1 MAPGAGESGGVSD
14 PAAPDPAVPDPAA
27 PSPAAGDPTA
37 PDPAM
42 PDPAV
47 PGARTPD
54 RARPCDGLVVEPLRE
69 ELPGLGIVSLVL
81 PAPPAKRSPKGVRE
95 HLALLSSRFRGADAL
110 ALRQWPVPHAYRVA
124 FRHVGLDPDVTRT
137 PIEAAAIERLLQ
149 GGFVSRGLLDD
160 ALTIALVETGV
171 PLWALDADTVH
182 GDLQL
187 RLARHRERLGEQ
199 PEARLLPHG
208 QIVVADTRTP
218 LAPLFGE
225 PAPDCLPHRRTTHLL
240 LYALRV
246 NGVPLLHVQE
256 ALWQAA
262 ETLAAV

>member
-1 MAPGAGESGGVSD
+1 MSER
-14 PAAPDPAVPDPAA
+14 PARY
-27 PSPAAGDPTA
+27 PSPADCAASGDPA
-37 PDPAM
+37 GLA
-42 PDPAV
+42 
-47 PGARTPD
+47 ARAIP
-54 RARPCDGLVVEPLRE
+54 RDGLVAEPLRE

-81 PAPPAKRSPKGVRE
+81 PAPRARRSPKGVRE
-95 HLALLSSRFRGADAL
+95 HLAMLSSRFRGADAL

-137 PIEAAAIERLLQ
+137 PIEAAAIERLVQ

-160 ALTIALVETGV
+160 ALTIALAESGV
-171 PLWALDADTVH
+171 PLWALDADAVH

-187 RLARHRERLGEQ
+187 RLARHRERLGDQ
-199 PEARLLPHG
+199 PEARLLPQG

-225 PAPDCLPHRRTTHLL
+225 PAPDCLPHSRTTRLL